1 MFCTSF
7 RLETDES
14 AKKAGTAG
22 GHHSYPYDGHQS
34 IEYVHTNIPAQR
46 NAAKF
51 LRSLMVTWLVGT
63 GGLCACVCMGIS
75 GGEGMGLT
83 GPW

>member
-1 MFCTSF
+1 MAEYVVTTIVKCFVPVK
-7 RLETDES
+7 LKTDES
-14 AKKAGTAG
+14 AKKAGAAR

-51 LRSLMVTWLVGT
+51 LRSLMVT
-63 GGLCACVCMGIS
+63 
-75 GGEGMGLT
+75 
-83 GPW
+83 